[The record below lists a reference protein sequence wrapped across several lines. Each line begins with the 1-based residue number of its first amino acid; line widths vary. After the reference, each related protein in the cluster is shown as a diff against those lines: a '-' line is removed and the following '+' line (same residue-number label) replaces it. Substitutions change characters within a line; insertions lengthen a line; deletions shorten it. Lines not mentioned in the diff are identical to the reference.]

1 MPIAKVNGIGIYYE
15 EAGRGRPLV
24 WSHGFACGAKMWE
37 PQVAAF
43 ADRYRVIVY
52 DVRGHGASE
61 VPAGPDA
68 YSQPTS
74 VEDLY
79 QLLRHLGI
87 ERACVGGLSMGGNI
101 ALNLALAHPEIVAGL
116 IIADTGAGSDDT
128 PTWKNKCADWA
139 TILESRGIEA
149 FADVM
154 TADPLLAHYVAQ
166 GPEAAR
172 RMRSLVTTHRGQ
184 GLAHTLRGV
193 LATRPTIY
201 ALEPRLKVLDVPAL
215 IIVGEH
221 DEPCVKVSRHMAQT
235 LPRAELVLIKGVGHM
250 TNLEDPTTFDAVAE
264 RFLARLSCE

>member
-1 MPIAKVNGIGIYYE
+1 MPIARVNGIGIYYE
-15 EAGRGRPLV
+15 EHGRGRPLV

-43 ADRYRVIVY
+43 AGRYRVIVY

-61 VPAGPDA
+61 VPPAAEA

-74 VEDLY
+74 VEDLS

-87 ERACVGGLSMGGNI
+87 TGACVGGLSMGGNI
-101 ALNLALAHPEIVAGL
+101 ALNLSLAHPEIVAGL
-116 IIADTGAGSDDT
+116 IIADTGAGSDEPED
-128 PTWKNKCADWA
+128 WRSKCREWA
-139 TILESRGIEA
+139 AILEARGIEA

-172 RMRSLVTTHRGQ
+172 HMRSLVTTHRAN

-201 ALEPRLKVLDVPAL
+201 ALEPRLKALQVPAL

-221 DEPCVKVSRHMAQT
+221 DEPCVKVSRYMAET
-235 LPRAELVLIKGVGHM
+235 LPRAELVEIKGVGHM
-250 TNLEDPTTFDAVAE
+250 TNLEDPTSFSVVVE
-264 RFLARLSCE
+264 RFLARLWCG